1 MAWLPNGE
9 KKFDDMF
16 ICFDT
21 THECD
26 RQTHTHRERQ
36 TDTARGHRPR
46 LCIASRGNKY
56 GKSTTTNNRR

>member
-26 RQTHTHRERQ
+26 RQTHTHTERDRQ
-36 TDTARGHRPR
+36 TLHEGIGRAY
-46 LCIASRGNKY
+46 A
-56 GKSTTTNNRR
+56 